1 MLVEL
6 LMHNEVIMAADAA
19 RGVLEA
25 HHLMRV
31 VQLDENGVVF
41 RGHKEVLIVCLAPAG
56 EGLAHSQGGIA
67 FDFVEK

>member
-6 LMHNEVIMAADAA
+6 LMHNEVIMAAYTT
-19 RGVLEA
+19 RRVLEA

-31 VQLDENGVVF
+31 VQLGENCVVF
-41 RGHKEVLIVCLAPAG
+41 WGHEKVLIVCLAPAG